1 MTVWVWVRATF
12 YKNNS
17 PHGFGLGWWGP
28 FSMRQKRTQPN
39 STLAICPDRVL
50 TVMKWLPLSFNN
62 KFTKLHLL
70 FHFLKLPRTWEEKNK
85 EVVVVKFL
93 KMGKWKALQECKL
106 IFQLFDQVSIQTK
119 SKCTYNYTKVNGF
132 VRAIPLIYMI
142 PYAAFLYHVKVYQKH
157 KINK

>member
-1 MTVWVWVRATF
+1 
-12 YKNNS
+12 
-17 PHGFGLGWWGP
+17 
-28 FSMRQKRTQPN
+28 
-39 STLAICPDRVL
+39 
-50 TVMKWLPLSFNN
+50 
-62 KFTKLHLL
+62 
-70 FHFLKLPRTWEEKNK
+70 
-85 EVVVVKFL
+85 
-93 KMGKWKALQECKL
+93 MGKWKALQECKL